1 MLSSVIQFPQ
11 FLNFCK
17 REQTTS
23 FTKFSITNMLGILL
37 AAGDM

>member
-17 REQTTS
+17 RTNHNS
-23 FTKFSITNMLGILL
+23 LITDTPDILL
-37 AAGDM
+37 AAGDT